1 MSALPNHKTAH
12 RTVPCATA
20 RLSDTIRDNVD
31 PEKLPILRNIRSK
44 ETAEAVYQ
52 AIMNAQDSATVDVL
66 SLIHPAVREVA
77 TAVSSDS
84 VATQA
89 MLDAV
94 EKGAT
99 DNQAL
104 TVGTV
109 RALLEMALAKVEVG
123 ELLGG
128 GSRIL
133 GGIID
138 YLISMG
144 IDEMFDGLEFD
155 ES

>member
-1 MSALPNHKTAH
+1 MLWN
-12 RTVPCATA
+12 
-20 RLSDTIRDNVD
+20 
-31 PEKLPILRNIRSK
+31 
-44 ETAEAVYQ
+44 
-52 AIMNAQDSATVDVL
+52 
-66 SLIHPAVREVA
+66 
-77 TAVSSDS
+77 